1 MSISFFKV
9 LPFIV
14 FLTWNVYPLL
24 LLSILCYMNLFSKS
38 SKLYWLLLI
47 SELSLGSTIKLAVLL
62 SVYFNPL
69 ANLLVVYVL
78 NANSLPV
85 KEPDIL

>member
-47 SELSLGSTIKLAVLL
+47 SELSLGSTIKLAVLFSAYL
-62 SVYFNPL
+62 NPL

-85 KEPDIL
+85 KEPDML